1 MSFTHKILIAMAAG
15 IVVGWLLGELGG
27 GTRLVDDFLVGGVF
41 AVVGRVF
48 IALLQM
54 MVAPLVLFS
63 LVTGVTSLGDI
74 RALGRLG
81 IKTLALYL
89 ATTAIAL
96 VVVLSIAVIVSPG
109 DGFDLAA
116 GATYEAREPPGVVD
130 VLVGMVPTNPV
141 RALAD
146 GEMLQIIVFALL
158 LGFAI
163 SVSGEAGRRV
173 AAIFAD
179 LNRVVMRMVTL
190 VIKTAPVGVFA
201 LLAATFATEGLE
213 LILPLAGYVLVVVA
227 AFAVHVG
234 VVYSSLLRLARL
246 NPVPFFA
253 KLRDVMSFAFST
265 SSSSATIPVT
275 LAALERRH
283 GVSNSVAAFT
293 VPLGATINMDGT
305 AVMQGAATVFIAN
318 VYGIDLGLGDFVAVI
333 LTATLAS
340 IGTAG
345 APGAGLIM
353 LAIVLQQVGLP
364 VEGIA
369 LIIGVER
376 LIDMLRTAVNVTGD
390 CVVTCVVARSEDAL
404 DVEVFNDRNA
414 GGEQTESAGRVQ
426 PRPEPTADA

>member
-1 MSFTHKILIAMAAG
+1 MSFTQKILIAMAAG

>member
-1 MSFTHKILIAMAAG
+1 MSFTQKILIAMAAG

-89 ATTAIAL
+89 APTAIAL

-109 DGFDLAA
+109 AGFDLAA
-116 GATYEAREPPGVVD
+116 GATYEAREPPCVVD
-130 VLVGMVPTNPV
+130 ALVGMVPTNPV

-333 LTATLAS
+333 LTAT
-340 IGTAG
+340 
-345 APGAGLIM
+345 
-353 LAIVLQQVGLP
+353 
-364 VEGIA
+364 
-369 LIIGVER
+369 
-376 LIDMLRTAVNVTGD
+376 
-390 CVVTCVVARSEDAL
+390 
-404 DVEVFNDRNA
+404 
-414 GGEQTESAGRVQ
+414 
-426 PRPEPTADA
+426 

>member
-1 MSFTHKILIAMAAG
+1 
-15 IVVGWLLGELGG
+15 
-27 GTRLVDDFLVGGVF
+27 
-41 AVVGRVF
+41 
-48 IALLQM
+48 
-54 MVAPLVLFS
+54 
-63 LVTGVTSLGDI
+63 
-74 RALGRLG
+74 
-81 IKTLALYL
+81 
-89 ATTAIAL
+89 TTAIAL

-283 GVSNSVAAFT
+283 GVSNSVSAFT
-293 VPLGATINMDGT
+293 VPLCATIKLDGI
-305 AVMQGAATVFIAN
+305 AVMQGAATVFIAI
-318 VYGIDLGLGDFVAVI
+318 VFGIDLGLGDFVAVI

-414 GGEQTESAGRVQ
+414 GGEQTESTGRVQ
-426 PRPEPTADA
+426 PWPEPTADA